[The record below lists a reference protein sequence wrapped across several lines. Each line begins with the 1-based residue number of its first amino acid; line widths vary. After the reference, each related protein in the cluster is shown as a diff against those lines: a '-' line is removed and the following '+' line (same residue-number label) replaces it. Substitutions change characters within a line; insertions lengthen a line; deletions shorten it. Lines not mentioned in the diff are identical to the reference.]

1 MGPSAFL
8 ISLLTFSTFV
18 TWTAALP
25 SSKTLAVRGV
35 HPLLAIAPNAKDCNN
50 APEPKECITAKDA
63 LPFIN
68 KSFRNYNICSAG
80 QAATIVSLMAFETSD
95 FKYNINHFPPPG
107 NPGQGTRNMQ
117 SFEFNKKY
125 AQSIPALK
133 DKVAAAGD
141 DKNAVR
147 ALLLANEEY
156 DFGSAA
162 WFLTTQCTQPIQNGL
177 KSGSLE
183 GWKAYITDCVG
194 TTVTEE
200 RQEYFDR
207 AVKALGV
214 KGT

>member
-1 MGPSAFL
+1 
-8 ISLLTFSTFV
+8 
-18 TWTAALP
+18 
-25 SSKTLAVRGV
+25 
-35 HPLLAIAPNAKDCNN
+35 
-50 APEPKECITAKDA
+50 
-63 LPFIN
+63 
-68 KSFRNYNICSAG
+68 
-80 QAATIVSLMAFETSD
+80 
-95 FKYNINHFPPPG
+95 
-107 NPGQGTRNMQ
+107 MQ

-133 DKVAAAGD
+133 DKLAAAGN

-162 WFLTTQCTQPIQNGL
+162 WFLTTQCTKPIQDGL

-194 TTVTEE
+194 TTVTED
-200 RQEYFDR
+200 RQAYFDR